1 MPRLVKNAIG
11 PQLAKHRSDL
21 ELSQAEFAG
30 LCQREGWDV
39 SRETLAKIESGIRC
53 VTDLELLEIACALK
67 IPVPA
72 LFSSSERHLFT
83 RKSQPAKP
91 R

>member
-1 MPRLVKNAIG
+1 MSRPAKNAIG

-21 ELSQAEFAG
+21 AMSQAEFAG

-53 VTDLELLEIACALK
+53 VTDLELLEIATALE
-67 IPVPA
+67 IPLPA
-72 LFSSSERHLFT
+72 LFSTSEQYLFHKKSSIVKR
-83 RKSQPAKP
+83 
-91 R
+91 